1 MTSAHLRVVTLPATT
16 RYKKSVKTPTDTMF
30 KSGAN
35 NKKLGGRVTKGM
47 WKGMPLYSLTL
58 EERKTCPQDCQQ
70 WNNCYGNNMPFAHR
84 YDHTHKDF
92 IYKAEQHL
100 RRLAVNHESGFVVR
114 LHVLGDFYTRAYVR
128 AWRSWLEE
136 IPQLRAYGYTHH
148 KPWTPIGT
156 SLRLLN
162 LEYPDRWR
170 IRFSD
175 SSVSFSANV
184 VKHDHESS
192 FGIICPEQLGQ
203 AESCASCAYCW
214 HSEKPVF
221 FLEH

>member
-1 MTSAHLRVVTLPATT
+1 MTSAQLRVVTLPAST
-16 RYKKSVKTPTDTMF
+16 RYKKNVKAPTATMF
-30 KSGAN
+30 KPGAN
-35 NKKLGGRVTKGM
+35 NEKLGKSVTKGM
-47 WKGMPLYSLTL
+47 WKGMPMYSLTL

-70 WNNCYGNNMPFAHR
+70 WDNCYGNNMPFGHR

-92 IYKAEQHL
+92 IYNAEQHL
-100 RRLAVNHESGFVVR
+100 RRLAVKHESGFVVR
-114 LHVLGDFYTRAYVR
+114 LHVLGDFYSRAYVR
-128 AWRSWLEE
+128 AWKWWLED
-136 IPQLRAYGYTHH
+136 IPQLRAFGYTHH
-148 KPWTPIGT
+148 KPWTNIGT
-156 SLRLLN
+156 SLRLMN

-184 VKHDHESS
+184 VKDDYEPS